1 MSIYK
6 TSTVTATEFNEGYA
20 NLIKAGAPTITI
32 NGIASGFSASNYF
45 QLNKPFNPKST
56 LWSISV
62 KVTTGAVNVNNYIFG
77 NFGNTYQNAPQAG
90 VTSAAK
96 WRIFLPTTNATT
108 GINATGTYTVLANT
122 DYWLKLY
129 YTGTSYCLDYS
140 LDGINF
146 VTDITLTSAY
156 LLRDVTEGFNIG
168 FNQWSATSTE
178 YWRGSIDLSSLIIRM
193 NDKIVYSPATNKAT
207 VSTYQVTA
215 NTFYET

>member
-6 TSTVTATEFNEGYA
+6 TSIVTATEFNESYS
-20 NLIKAGAPTITI
+20 NLIRKGSPII
-32 NGIASGFSASNYF
+32 SDSGIASGFSASNYF

-62 KVTTGAVNVNNYIFG
+62 KVTTGVVNANNYILG
-77 NFGNTYQNAPQAG
+77 NFGNTYTNAPQIG
-90 VTSAAK
+90 VASTANWK
-96 WRIFLPTTNATT
+96 IYLPTTNAIG

-122 DYWLKLY
+122 DYWLKIY

-178 YWRGSIDLSSLIIRM
+178 YWRGSIDLNSLIIRM
-193 NDKIVYSPATNKAT
+193 NDKIVYSPAMNKAT
-207 VSTYQVTA
+207 VSSYQTTA
-215 NTFYET
+215 NTFYEI